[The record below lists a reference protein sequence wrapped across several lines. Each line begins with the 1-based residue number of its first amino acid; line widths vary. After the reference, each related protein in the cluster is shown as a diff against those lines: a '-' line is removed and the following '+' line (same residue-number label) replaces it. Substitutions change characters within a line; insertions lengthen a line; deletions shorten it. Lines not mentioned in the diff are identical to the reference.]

1 MLSSLDWNFCKE
13 TLARFV
19 YFKADLKESYD
30 TGHVE
35 NGCVWRSD
43 TGHMPRQLLT
53 GV

>member
-1 MLSSLDWNFCKE
+1 MLSPLDWNFCKE

-35 NGCVWRSD
+35 NGYVWRSD
-43 TGHMPRQLLT
+43 TGHMQRQLLT